1 MSTDFPGVNT
11 PPAQDEAIDLGTL
24 APAFTGAMS
33 ITFWIFL
40 NQRGPDRTAIIAK
53 GDTIA
58 DAGQEWRLG
67 YDGTGPAPIEFV
79 LNTGAGG
86 VRLTGSIG
94 IQQLFR
100 WRFVAATYDGANKR
114 IYIDGVLDATQA
126 QVGNV
131 VSSAKATRIAAV
143 DVAGS
148 PEMEINARVSD
159 ARIYDRALS
168 AAETETMWNERG
180 VDAIVHGL
188 LHRWELR
195 EFGVGATAS
204 GAGATKDS
212 GPGQFNGT
220 PINSPIGGESGLR
233 L

>member
-1 MSTDFPGVNT
+1 MSTNFPGVNT
-11 PPAQDEAIDLGTL
+11 PPAQDEVIDLGTL
-24 APAFTGAMS
+24 SPAFSGAMS

-40 NQRGPDRTAIIAK
+40 NQRGPDRTAIVCK

-67 YDGTGPAPIEFV
+67 YDGTGPAQIEFV
-79 LNTGAGG
+79 LNTGSGG
-86 VRLTGSIG
+86 VRLTGSTSIG
-94 IQQLFR
+94 QLFR

-114 IYIDGVLDATQA
+114 IYIDGALDATA
-126 QVGNV
+126 AATGNV

-148 PEMEINARVSD
+148 PESEINARVSD
-159 ARIYDRALS
+159 VRLYDRALS
-168 AAETETMWNERG
+168 AAEIETMWTLQG

-188 LHRWELR
+188 LHRWQLR
-195 EFGVGATAS
+195 EWAPGATAS

-212 GPGQFNGT
+212 GPGQVNGT
-220 PINSPIGGESGLR
+220 PLNSPAGAESGLR